1 MVRGTRSAY
10 FPVLNE
16 TGVSDVP
23 RLASAPMSRAPPF
36 LAQSVAGNQRS
47 ASCESGTR
55 GYRLASRTPTG
66 KRTSCK
72 PTAASGCSSSTP
84 RESTSPRPELDR
96 ALAELRAGDTLVVTK
111 LDRLGRSLQHL
122 LELSA
127 ALQERGV
134 DLVVLQ
140 QGIDTSTPT
149 GRLFFQ
155 IIAAIAEFERELN
168 HERTVDGLAAAR
180 ARGRTGGQKPKL
192 TARQV
197 ELVREAYDARDSTV
211 AQVASDFGVT
221 RSTIYRALAHTEAA
235 AR

>member
-1 MVRGTRSAY
+1 MDSPLVANHRK
-10 FPVLNE
+10 
-16 TGVSDVP
+16 TG
-23 RLASAPMSRAPPF
+23 
-36 LAQSVAGNQRS
+36 
-47 ASCESGTR
+47 
-55 GYRLASRTPTG
+55 
-66 KRTSCK
+66 
-72 PTAASGCSSSTP
+72 
-84 RESTSPRPELDR
+84 
-96 ALAELRAGDTLVVTK
+96 LAELRAGDTLVVTK

-155 IIAAIAEFERELN
+155 IIGAIAEFERELN

-192 TARQV
+192 TPSQV
-197 ELVREAYDARDSTV
+197 ELVREAYDARDCTV
-211 AQVASDFGVT
+211 AQVAADFGVT
-221 RSTIYRALAHTEAA
+221 RSTIYRALAQTEAA

>member
-1 MVRGTRSAY
+1 
-10 FPVLNE
+10 
-16 TGVSDVP
+16 
-23 RLASAPMSRAPPF
+23 
-36 LAQSVAGNQRS
+36 
-47 ASCESGTR
+47 
-55 GYRLASRTPTG
+55 
-66 KRTSCK
+66 
-72 PTAASGCSSSTP
+72 
-84 RESTSPRPELDR
+84 
-96 ALAELRAGDTLVVTK
+96 VVTK

-155 IIAAIAEFERELN
+155 IIGAIAEFERELN

-192 TARQV
+192 TPRQV
-197 ELVREAYDARDSTV
+197 ELVREAYDARDCTV

-221 RSTIYRALAHTEAA
+221 RSTIYRALSQTEPA

>member
-1 MVRGTRSAY
+1 MRIVYARVSTRERNPNGQAD
-10 FPVLNE
+10 VLQANGHE
-16 TGVSDVP
+16 
-23 RLASAPMSRAPPF
+23 RLF
-36 LAQSVAGNQRS
+36 V
-47 ASCESGTR
+47 EH
-55 GYRLASRTPTG
+55 
-66 KRTSCK
+66 
-72 PTAASGCSSSTP
+72 ASGKHKS
-84 RESTSPRPELDR
+84 RPELDR
-96 ALAELRAGDTLVVTK
+96 ALAEPRAGDTLVVTK

-140 QGIDTSTPT
+140 QGIVTSTPT

-155 IIAAIAEFERELN
+155 IIGAIAEFERELN
-168 HERTVDGLAAAR
+168 HERTVDGLAVAR

-192 TARQV
+192 TPCQV
-197 ELVREAYDARDSTV
+197 ELVRKAYDARDCTV

-221 RSTIYRALAHTEAA
+221 RSTIYQALAQTEAA